1 MSMIYNVF
9 KWLYNRKHTERLVMK
24 YMTLYRDG
32 HVVYHYSL
40 YSRSVVRY
48 DNSNKVHMIQ
58 TYIDNVEKTGILFET
73 SDKNKAHEG
82 TGVYTRQ
89 SANNKKSTT

>member
-58 TYIDNVEKTGILFET
+58 TYIDNVEKTGIEMTISLI
-73 SDKNKAHEG
+73 
-82 TGVYTRQ
+82 
-89 SANNKKSTT
+89 